1 MLRKNLPLNLMITIY
16 HNPRCR
22 KSREALAYIMDHG
35 WTHKIVAYLSHP
47 LRIEEIVYLTELLDL
62 KAIDLVRTQEA
73 LWRDHYKNESLTE
86 DQIIELLSAHPK
98 LLQRPIVV
106 IGKRAVIARP
116 AELIESIR

>member
-1 MLRKNLPLNLMITIY
+1 MIQKQWYCHHLRYSFYFSQERNSYTF
-16 HNPRCR
+16 
-22 KSREALAYIMDHG
+22 
-35 WTHKIVAYLSHP
+35 AYLSHP